1 MSWEAA
7 CIFSTGEAMIEPQLI
22 SANLL
27 QEHFVLSKILPPVGK
42 GIAMELIRAEQV
54 SKWECF

>member
-1 MSWEAA
+1 
-7 CIFSTGEAMIEPQLI
+7 MIEPQLI